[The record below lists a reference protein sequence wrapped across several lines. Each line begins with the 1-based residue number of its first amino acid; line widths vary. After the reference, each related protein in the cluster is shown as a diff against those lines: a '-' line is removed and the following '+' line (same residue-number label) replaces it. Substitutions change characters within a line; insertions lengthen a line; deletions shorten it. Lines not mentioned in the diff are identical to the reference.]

1 MKIIYLVLSINLL
14 PCFIYCQ
21 SDTIHIPVDDLI
33 RKLKIK
39 DTTKVESNI
48 GVISKD
54 LESSNISDVSKTSYL
69 DTLIANTICS
79 QLFLIKDTSKEG
91 KSLKS
96 NTEIHI
102 TNLYIGVLVD
112 NKIITHAGFVKSS
125 GSNKGGT
132 GIKGGS
138 ILVENYESGE
148 MVEWKD
154 PAVSENYV
162 SIASLKNK
170 SSIALGD
177 STLQAGFY
185 AVASIKDSANVN
197 IHIELYPT
205 LESCK
210 SAVVKN
216 ANGIIFSIVPDKG
229 SFRTHVIGFK
239 EPDVSSDSEISFFS
253 PNIKRKK

>member
-1 MKIIYLVLSINLL
+1 MKVIYLILSINLFSS
-14 PCFIYCQ
+14 FIFCQ
-21 SDTIHIPVDDLI
+21 SDTIHLPVDDLI
-33 RKLKIK
+33 KKLKIK

-54 LESSNISDVSKTSYL
+54 LESSNISDVSKASYF
-69 DTLIANTICS
+69 DTLIANTIRS

-96 NTEIHI
+96 NTTVHI
-102 TNLYIGVLVD
+102 TNLYIGVLID

-125 GSNKGGT
+125 GTNKGGS
-132 GIKGGS
+132 GSKVGS
-138 ILVENYESGE
+138 ILVENYETGE

-154 PAVSENYV
+154 PVVSENYV
-162 SIASLKNK
+162 SISSLKNK

-177 STLQAGFY
+177 STLQSGFY

-210 SAVVKN
+210 SAVVRN

-229 SFRTHVIGFK
+229 SLRTHVIGFV
-239 EPDVSSDSEISFFS
+239 EPNGSSDREISFFR

>member
-1 MKIIYLVLSINLL
+1 MKYLIFVFLFIVNSVVLIAQNDSTTLIPISEIIQDFFPKDSTKNEINQNSTNIISNSLSDNLL
-14 PCFIYCQ
+14 VKSLQ
-21 SDTIHIPVDDLI
+21 
-33 RKLKIK
+33 
-39 DTTKVESNI
+39 N
-48 GVISKD
+48 
-54 LESSNISDVSKTSYL
+54 
-69 DTLIANTICS
+69 
-79 QLFLIKDTSKEG
+79 QLFLIKDTSKEV

-96 NTEIHI
+96 NTAVHI

-125 GSNKGGT
+125 GSNKGRP

-138 ILVENYESGE
+138 ILVEKYETGE

-154 PAVSENYV
+154 PVVSENYV
-162 SIASLKNK
+162 SISSLKNK

-177 STLQAGFY
+177 STLQSGFY

-210 SAVVKN
+210 SAVVRN
-216 ANGIIFSIVPDKG
+216 ANGIVFSIVPDKG
-229 SFRTHVIGFK
+229 SLRTHVIGFV
-239 EPDVSSDSEISFFS
+239 EPDGSSDREISFFR